1 MELFLKLTSRE
12 LVGYKKGFNFMDKD
26 DARELKTAITQL
38 MIAVDR
44 VATELNRMNN
54 EKIK

>member
-1 MELFLKLTSRE
+1 
-12 LVGYKKGFNFMDKD
+12 MDKD